1 MKLADWQKKEIE
13 PTIHDFAA
21 SRHNNLSVSYAAFEK
36 ATSGGMR
43 TNGPDY
49 ITRDIRE
56 ALRMAAGEHG
66 PRDLTSTQLEHMTLA
81 VRRLVRDL
89 MA

>member
-13 PTIHDFAA
+13 PSIHDFAA
-21 SRHNNLSVSYAAFEK
+21 SRHNDLNVIYGAIEN

-49 ITRDIRE
+49 ITRDIRD
-56 ALRMAAGEHG
+56 ALRMAASERG
-66 PRDLTSTQLEHMTLA
+66 PELTSVQLEGMTLA

-89 MA
+89 MP